1 MTLCKEFHMPV
12 VKSISDQTRALTTIQ
27 GRENHI

>member
-1 MTLCKEFHMPV
+1 MSV

-27 GRENHI
+27 EREEVARADVV